1 MADIVSQAWFWPA
14 VFVSVGLPL
23 LLIGLTEMYNAL
35 VRGGSRAA
43 PIVLMV
49 RNYLVPVAAIMVLI
63 SQPGAWDEEQ
73 SWFKVFATI
82 FGLLV
87 ILVVIN
93 AVDHLVFHRAE
104 KGSWR
109 DRFPTIFSDLIR
121 FVFIIVGIALLFWWV
136 WGADVAGVFAA
147 LGVTSIIVG
156 LALQNAVGSI
166 ISGLLLIFESPF
178 EMGDWIETNED
189 TGYAYGQIVEVNW
202 RAVHL
207 DTGNGILVI
216 PTALLADGSFTNLSR
231 SPEPYLAKR
240 EVEFGTDDPP
250 GRVRELLV
258 RVARDIP
265 VSSPDREPTA
275 ATLEGSKYS
284 VGIPLQNPG
293 DRSGALDAFSTRLWY
308 AARRAGLHLDGDDT
322 DEWRTADRLQKALHQ
337 IAPILGLR
345 GGEADALASSA
356 RLERYCQG
364 EVILRPGT
372 VPDATRFIL
381 DGRVVLGIP
390 TEDQGF
396 VQVTTLGRDDAI
408 GITALTR
415 TTTISRAVAL
425 SEVDVVSLPVAM
437 LDEIVR
443 GHPLL
448 AREIV
453 RESENRV
460 RLARAALAAVGEVL
474 PYGRSML
481 G

>member
-14 VFVSVGLPL
+14 VIVSVGLPL
-23 LLIGLTEMYNAL
+23 LLIGLTEMHNAL
-35 VRGGSRAA
+35 ARGGSRAA

-93 AVDHLVFHRAE
+93 AVNHLVFHRAE

-178 EMGDWIETNED
+178 EMADWIET
-189 TGYAYGQIVEVNW
+189 GGVRGQIVEVNW

-216 PTALLADGSFTNLSR
+216 PTAELAEGSFTNLSR
-231 SPEPYLAKR
+231 SLDPYLAER

-250 GRVRELLV
+250 GRVRDLLV

-265 VSSPDREPTA
+265 VASTDREPTA
-275 ATLEGSKYS
+275 TTLEGSRYS

-293 DRSGALDAFSTRLWY
+293 DRAAALDAFSTRVWY
-308 AARRAGLHLDGDDT
+308 AARRAGLHLDGDAT
-322 DEWRTADRLQKALHQ
+322 DEWRTPDRLQDALHQ

-345 GGEADALASSA
+345 AAEADALAGTA

-364 EVILRPGT
+364 EVILRQGM

-381 DGRVVLGIP
+381 EGRVMLGIP

-396 VQVTTLGRDDAI
+396 VQVTALSRDDAV

-415 TTTISRAVAL
+415 TRTISRAIAM
-425 SEVDVVSLPVAM
+425 SEVDVVALPVSV
-437 LDEIVR
+437 LDDVVR
-443 GHPLL
+443 GHPVL

-460 RLARAALAAVGEVL
+460 RLARTALAAVGEVL
-474 PYGRSML
+474 PNGRSLL